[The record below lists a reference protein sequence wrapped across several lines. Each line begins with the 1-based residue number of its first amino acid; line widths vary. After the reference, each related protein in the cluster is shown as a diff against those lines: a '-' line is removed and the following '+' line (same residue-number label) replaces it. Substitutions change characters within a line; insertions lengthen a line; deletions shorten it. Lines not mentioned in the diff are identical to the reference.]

1 MENEING
8 KVDIKHL
15 LNLITDNENHDDIQ
29 KVLFEEYEKSL
40 KFNKNL
46 SYENLYYRLCP
57 NLSFKNVKMLSIK
70 YLKRIEKELKNI
82 ELINVNI

>member
-1 MENEING
+1 MENEINR

-15 LNLITDNENHDDIQ
+15 LSLITDNENHDDIQ
-29 KVLFEEYEKSL
+29 KFLFEEYEKSL